1 MVKGLNLDKNKY
13 WVVNFRQ
20 TVHLLQF
27 LVSRLTYEFKNSIYT
42 TIQPFIKTYKK
53 IRLRIKL
60 IRKFDV
66 ISQSLR

>member
-13 WVVNFRQ
+13 WVINFRQ
-20 TVHLLQF
+20 TVHLLPF

-53 IRLRIKL
+53 S
-60 IRKFDV
+60 D
-66 ISQSLR
+66 